1 MGGEKY
7 ITLAIHTYDRAVT
20 LRSILESH
28 GLEVKFEKLVITGA
42 GIASGVRVK
51 INERDLP
58 LALKLTESAESIVSP
73 QMEMQMAGS
82 SGKILMP
89 VDFSPYTM
97 MACRLGFAL
106 ARRLNLHP
114 VILYAYA
121 TPYFT
126 GSLAFDDTFDGGVD
140 PVPGEELAD
149 MEAASGI
156 RKQADRM
163 MRSLRKEI
171 EREQESGTIEKMQF
185 TTMLNE
191 GVAEDVIKE
200 YCRLSSPALV
210 VMATRGKDRKES
222 DLIGSVTAEVLDS
235 CRVPVFAV
243 PENWKLT
250 DVKDIKRLVF
260 FCNLDQHDIMSI
272 DTLMRLFNYPDVDVT
287 LVPVNER
294 AGVDVKVKVETLRDY
309 FNKGYPAAHFYSEV
323 FPAKTFMEDFAN
335 FAGQRGVQM
344 LIVPNKK
351 RNILSRLFNPGIA
364 HKILFERD
372 MPLLSLPV

>member
-42 GIASGVRVK
+42 GIASGVRGK

-140 PVPGEELAD
+140 SVPGEELAD

-171 EREQESGTIEKMQF
+171 EREQESGTIEKVQF
-185 TTMLNE
+185 TT
-191 GVAEDVIKE
+191 
-200 YCRLSSPALV
+200 
-210 VMATRGKDRKES
+210 
-222 DLIGSVTAEVLDS
+222 
-235 CRVPVFAV
+235 
-243 PENWKLT
+243 
-250 DVKDIKRLVF
+250 
-260 FCNLDQHDIMSI
+260 
-272 DTLMRLFNYPDVDVT
+272 
-287 LVPVNER
+287 
-294 AGVDVKVKVETLRDY
+294 KVWLK
-309 FNKGYPAAHFYSEV
+309 
-323 FPAKTFMEDFAN
+323 M
-335 FAGQRGVQM
+335 
-344 LIVPNKK
+344 
-351 RNILSRLFNPGIA
+351 
-364 HKILFERD
+364 
-372 MPLLSLPV
+372 